1 MRVFIDLF
9 GGGFNIGAN
18 VDAEFVIYNDIC
30 APVVQLLETIKNS
43 DVVFL
48 LSEIDKY
55 IEKYKLSKENKDG
68 YLRFRENYNKKI
80 RNPIKFYTLLCYA
93 FNNQIRFNKNNEYN
107 MPFGKNRSSFNSVL
121 RNKFKGFCERLN
133 KINCVF
139 LNISF
144 ERFNFSKL
152 GSNDFVYCDPPYLN
166 SIASYNENGGWLET
180 HERLLLSK
188 LDELDNKGIKFALSN
203 NFKYDNPILHKWKI
217 KYKVHYLDKNYSN
230 CNYQKKDKS
239 KDMEV
244 LITNY

>member
-107 MPFGKNRSSFNSVL
+107 MPFGKNRSSFNSVI
-121 RNKFKGFCERLN
+121 RNKFKCFCEILN
-133 KINCVF
+133 KINFFF
-139 LNISF
+139 LN
-144 ERFNFSKL
+144 
-152 GSNDFVYCDPPYLN
+152 
-166 SIASYNENGGWLET
+166 
-180 HERLLLSK
+180 
-188 LDELDNKGIKFALSN
+188 
-203 NFKYDNPILHKWKI
+203 KYF
-217 KYKVHYLDKNYSN
+217 
-230 CNYQKKDKS
+230 
-239 KDMEV
+239 
-244 LITNY
+244 